1 MNKEKELAQAL
12 NQLIAAATAVCECLV
27 TDEAPNEAS
36 SKAEEAPKVE
46 AEPAPKTYAFADVRK
61 AFSAKA
67 HAGFTE
73 QIKSLIT
80 AYGADKLSA
89 IREVDY
95 PNLMKDLEAIK

>member
-12 NQLIAAATAVCECLV
+12 NQLIAAATAVRDCLGA
-27 TDEAPNEAS
+27 DKAP
-36 SKAEEAPKVE
+36 KAEAESVKKETPNVE
-46 AEPAPKTYAFADVRK
+46 AEPAYTFADVRK

-89 IREVDY
+89 IREADY
-95 PNLMKDLEAIK
+95 PNLMKDLEAIQ